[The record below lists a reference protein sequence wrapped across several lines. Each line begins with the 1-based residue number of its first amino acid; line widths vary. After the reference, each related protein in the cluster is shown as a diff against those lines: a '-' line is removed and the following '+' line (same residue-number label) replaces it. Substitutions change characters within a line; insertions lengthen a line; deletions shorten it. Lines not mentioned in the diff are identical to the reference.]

1 MHDLWTRIE
10 RKQKS
15 SKDLAPSGFL
25 QDVVGL
31 DEEFHAQAETVR
43 RRVHQLPCDVI
54 AQVEPQLLPLLPDV
68 LEAEVVELYDA
79 QLLTNLQHAI

>member
-10 RKQKS
+10 RKQNL

-43 RRVHQLPCDVI
+43 RRMHQLSCDVI
-54 AQVEPQLLPLLPDV
+54 AQV
-68 LEAEVVELYDA
+68 
-79 QLLTNLQHAI
+79 